1 MEKYNKFVGDYTSA
15 PENGALEDLSENVEQ
30 LQVNF
35 QHRFL
40 LVFLQSQLTCV
51 SLYKREKININNN
64 NRKIK
69 KFYTLLIE

>member
-1 MEKYNKFVGDYTSA
+1 MEKYNKFVDDYTSA

-51 SLYKREKININNN
+51 SLYKREKN
-64 NRKIK
+64 
-69 KFYTLLIE
+69 

>member
-51 SLYKREKININNN
+51 SLYKREKN
-64 NRKIK
+64 
-69 KFYTLLIE
+69 